1 MTDTTDRIITGLTAS
16 VDPAVFAV
24 NRRHGDDHAVNL
36 SLLRW
41 TVKDATAGMKPAARH
56 EVGLAL

>member
-1 MTDTTDRIITGLTAS
+1 
-16 VDPAVFAV
+16 
-24 NRRHGDDHAVNL
+24 VNL

-56 EVGLAL
+56 EVGLTL

>member
-1 MTDTTDRIITGLTAS
+1 
-16 VDPAVFAV
+16 
-24 NRRHGDDHAVNL
+24 VNL

-41 TVKDATAGMKPAARH
+41 TVKDTTAGMKPAARH